1 MIKSSITKKELQLK
15 SPFTAIIA
23 GQSGSGKTTLLLKL
37 IEKQKEIISEPPKSI
52 LYAYGNYNSSI
63 PKLQKIQGI
72 RVHAG
77 IPSDELLDT
86 LPRPA
91 LLLLD
96 DFMLQLNSK
105 RDILA
110 GFFTRKSHHSNISI
124 VFIVQN
130 LFERNMKI
138 VRDNSHYI
146 FLLNSPSAA
155 LQIRSLGAQ
164 IFPGQQLKYFLD
176 SYRQSVTERKYGY
189 CLLDLHPASE
199 PSLRLRTNIFGESE
213 FPIIFLPQ

>member
-1 MIKSSITKKELQLK
+1 MIKSSITNADLKLK
-15 SPFTAIIA
+15 SPFCALIS
-23 GQSGSGKTTLLLKL
+23 GQSGSGKTTLLLKI
-37 IEKQKEIISEPPKSI
+37 IEKNKKFISTPPKAV
-52 LYAYGNYNSSI
+52 LYCYGQYNNAV
-63 PKLQKIQGI
+63 PQLQKSGV

-77 IPSDELLDT
+77 IPTDELLDS
-86 LPRPA
+86 LPRPL

-96 DFMLQLNSK
+96 DLMIQLNNK

-130 LFERNMKI
+130 LFERNLKI

-155 LQIRSLGAQ
+155 LQVRSLGTQ
-164 IFPGQQLKYFLD
+164 IFPGPSLKYFLD
-176 SYRQSVTERKYGY
+176 SYRQSVIERKFGY
-189 CLLDLHPASE
+189 LLLDLHPASDV
-199 PSLRLRTNIFGESE
+199 SLRLRTNIFGETE
-213 FPIIFLPQ
+213 FPTIYLPQ